1 MESEGMRERMD
12 LFAEWK
18 RMSDVEQRGLHQWW
32 LDSPGRVPE
41 WPFGLFAMSTS
52 TIVSA
57 LKKRRDGTGGGA
69 WCVNCR
75 RTLCAIGVVLIVRVR

>member
-32 LDSPGRVPE
+32 LDSPGRMAE

-57 LKKRRDGTGGGA
+57 LKKRREASGDA
-69 WCVNCR
+69 
-75 RTLCAIGVVLIVRVR
+75 